1 MARPGEANNSF
12 FCNCKKK
19 SNLEPHHIRWV
30 YTAITQNNSETMATS
45 AQNLSMI
52 IDEMLTNKP
61 ADRAAALLLLS
72 AKGLLPKKLLEP
84 PKEKKTSRFASK
96 AAEDFA
102 EAKGI
107 TVPDDFKGTAAND
120 KISVKDLKTLAE
132 PPKKKVNASPGAQ
145 QFARDNGID
154 IETVT
159 GTGENGKVLLK
170 DVKDLVT
177 TPAAATDAPDDK
189 TKISPSAA
197 KLMKQYNWDEDDVSH
212 IQGSGKNGTLL
223 AKDLAEMVKET
234 LEEEE
239 GEETDP
245 ESDSEALFT
254 E

>member
-1 MARPGEANNSF
+1 MEFRPSPQKGGVP
-12 FCNCKKK
+12 
-19 SNLEPHHIRWV
+19 SNPL
-30 YTAITQNNSETMATS
+30 NDSETKPMATS

-52 IDEMLTNKP
+52 IDELLVAKP
-61 ADRAAALLLLS
+61 GNRTDAIKLLAD
-72 AKGLLPKKLLEP
+72 KGLLPKKLLET
-84 PKEKKTSRFASK
+84 PKEKKVSRFASK

-120 KISVKDLKTLAE
+120 KISVKDLKGLAE

-170 DVKDLVT
+170 DVKSLVAASAA
-177 TPAAATDAPDDK
+177 PADVSDDK

-197 KLMKQYNWDEDDVSH
+197 KLMKQHGWDEDDVSH

-239 GEETDP
+239 GSETDA
-245 ESDSEALFT
+245 ESDED
-254 E
+254 